1 MSELPR
7 YRCTLDKGFLAQP
20 SEFRFPDGREGFGQ
34 RVEYGCEFATEQQPG
49 AWMEPL
55 NEAARERVAS
65 LVKDGKRKSERA
77 ERTLSLTPLKPPK
90 ASGLRALTDA
100 DAFNSPMVYDTVVP
114 DDAPKHAAPKRRAQ
128 KAN

>member
-7 YRCTLDKGFLAQP
+7 YRCTLEKGFLAQP

-34 RVEYGCEFATEQQPG
+34 RVEYGCEFATDQPPG

-65 LVKDGKRKSERA
+65 LVKDGKRKSEHA
-77 ERTLSLTPLKPPK
+77 ERTVSLTPLKPPRQ
-90 ASGLRALTDA
+90 SGLRAITDSQ
-100 DAFNSPMVYDTVVP
+100 AFHSPVVHDVTVP
-114 DDAPKHAAPKRRAQ
+114 DDTPQRAAPKRRAP